1 MSMDID
7 FECTMCG
14 KCCHDLRLPLTVA
27 EALAWLGRGNE
38 VQILCE
44 ALPWP
49 EEPAADN
56 LQAAHKRRRSFAAMS
71 GSLPTRI
78 VVILTGAF
86 AGPCPNLQADMRCGI
101 YEERPL
107 VCRIY
112 PAEINPFIQLEPAA
126 KGCPPEA
133 WTPGLAPLMR
143 GGQLVD
149 ATTVELIQKSR
160 AADAQDAVAKQR
172 LCALL
177 GVDVAALANEGFVVH
192 TPKREALLAALER
205 VGAQA
210 DGLGVAQ
217 GVEAIAAESESGA
230 LPSWRFV
237 SNRRATVNTLE
248 SVGALSAWVDA
259 DRPEAF
265 EYLGFFPAAAA

>member
-1 MSMDID
+1 MDID
-7 FECTMCG
+7 FGCTMCG
-14 KCCHDLRLPLTVA
+14 NCCHDLRLPLTVA

-71 GSLPTRI
+71 GSLATRV

-86 AGPCPNLQADMRCGI
+86 AGACPNLQADMRCRI
-101 YEERPL
+101 YEERPF

-112 PAEINPFIQLEPAA
+112 PAEINPFIQLEPAN

-143 GGQLVD
+143 AGQLVD
-149 ATTVELIQKSR
+149 ATTVDLIARSR
-160 AADAQDAVAKQR
+160 AADAADVPVKQR

-177 GVDVAALANEGFVVH
+177 GIDVAALANEGFVVH
-192 TPKREALLAALER
+192 SPSREALLAALREVSAV
-205 VGAQA
+205 VGSGDASA
-210 DGLGVAQ
+210 EDASPS
-217 GVEAIAAESESGA
+217 AAA
-230 LPSWRFV
+230 PVWRFV
-237 SNRRATVNTLE
+237 SNRRATVDALV
-248 SVGALSAWVDA
+248 SVGALGDCVDGGGEA
-259 DRPEAF
+259 AF
-265 EYLGFFPAAAA
+265 EYLGFFPAVG

>member
-1 MSMDID
+1 MSRDID

-14 KCCHDLRLPLTVA
+14 NCCHDLRLPLTVA

-86 AGPCPNLQADMRCGI
+86 VGPCPNLQADMRCRI
-101 YEERPL
+101 YEERPA

-112 PAEINPFIQLEPAA
+112 PAEINPFIELVLAS
-126 KGCPPEA
+126 KGRPPEA
-133 WTPGLAPLMR
+133 WTPGLAPLVR
-143 GGQLVD
+143 AGQLVD
-149 ATTVELIQKSR
+149 ATTVELIERSQTAD
-160 AADAQDAVAKQR
+160 AADAPVKQMV
-172 LCALL
+172 CALL
-177 GVDVAALANEGFVVH
+177 GIDAAALANEGFVVH
-192 TPKREALLAALER
+192 SPSRGALLAALQ
-205 VGAQA
+205 QA
-210 DGLGVAQ
+210 SDAASGSGVAA
-217 GVEAIAAESESGA
+217 VAE
-230 LPSWRFV
+230 LPSAAAPGWRFV
-237 SNRRATVNTLE
+237 SNRRATVETLV
-248 SVGALSAWVDA
+248 SVGALGEGVDA
-259 DRPEAF
+259 GSESTF
-265 EYLGFFPAAAA
+265 EYLGFFPAAA

>member
-1 MSMDID
+1 MSMNID

-27 EALAWLGRGNE
+27 EALAWMGRGNE

-71 GSLPTRI
+71 GSLPARI

-101 YEERPL
+101 YEARPL

-112 PAEINPFIQLEPAA
+112 PAEINPFIELDPAS

-133 WTPGLAPLMR
+133 WTPGLAPLLR
-143 GGQLVD
+143 GGKLVD
-149 ATTVELIQKSR
+149 ATTAGLIQRSR
-160 AADAQDAVAKQR
+160 AADTADAPAKQA

-177 GVDVAALANEGFVVH
+177 GIDVAALANEGFVVH
-192 TPKREALLAALER
+192 SPQRAVLLAALEQASAAAA
-205 VGAQA
+205 VTGGAA
-210 DGLGVAQ
+210 LKAPT
-217 GVEAIAAESESGA
+217 SED
-230 LPSWRFV
+230 LPVWRFV
-237 SNRRATVNTLE
+237 SNRRATVDTLE
-248 SVGALSAWVDA
+248 SVGALGAWVDPA
-259 DRPEAF
+259 GETPF
-265 EYLGFFPAAAA
+265 QYLGFYPAAA

>member
-1 MSMDID
+1 MDID

-14 KCCHDLRLPLTVA
+14 NCCHDLRLPLTVT
-27 EALAWLGRGNE
+27 EALAWLARGND

-56 LQAAHKRRRSFAAMS
+56 LQAAHKRRRSFAAQS

-86 AGPCPNLQADMRCGI
+86 VGPCPNLQADMRCGI
-101 YEERPL
+101 YEARPM

-112 PAEINPFIQLEPAA
+112 PAEINPFIELVPAS

-133 WTPGLAPLMR
+133 WAAGRAPLIR
-143 GGQLVD
+143 AGRLVD
-149 ATTVELIQKSR
+149 ATTVDLIERSR
-160 AADAQDAVAKQR
+160 VADAVDAPVKQR

-177 GVDVAALANEGFVVH
+177 GIDAAALANEGFVVH
-192 TPKREALLAALER
+192 SPLREVLQAALQAALGQASAAGAASASRTVAADEMPSA
-205 VGAQA
+205 VG
-210 DGLGVAQ
+210 
-217 GVEAIAAESESGA
+217 SG
-230 LPSWRFV
+230 WRFV
-237 SNRRATVNTLE
+237 SNRRATVETLV
-248 SVGALSAWVDA
+248 SVGALGDYA
-259 DRPEAF
+259 DSGSVAAF
-265 EYLGFFPAAAA
+265 EYLGFFPAA

>member
-1 MSMDID
+1 MDID

-14 KCCHDLRLPLTVA
+14 NCCHDLRLPLTVA

-86 AGPCPNLQADMRCGI
+86 VGPCPNLQADMRCRI
-101 YEERPL
+101 YEERPF

-112 PAEINPFIQLEPAA
+112 PAEINPFIELVPAN

-133 WTPGLAPLMR
+133 WTPGLAPL
-143 GGQLVD
+143 V
-149 ATTVELIQKSR
+149 R
-160 AADAQDAVAKQR
+160 AGDWS
-172 LCALL
+172 
-177 GVDVAALANEGFVVH
+177 
-192 TPKREALLAALER
+192 
-205 VGAQA
+205 
-210 DGLGVAQ
+210 
-217 GVEAIAAESESGA
+217 I
-230 LPSWRFV
+230 
-237 SNRRATVNTLE
+237 RRQW
-248 SVGALSAWVDA
+248 S
-259 DRPEAF
+259 
-265 EYLGFFPAAAA
+265 

>member
-1 MSMDID
+1 MDID

-14 KCCHDLRLPLTVA
+14 NCCHDLRLPLTVT

-86 AGPCPNLQADMRCGI
+86 AGPCPNLQADMRCRI
-101 YEERPL
+101 YEERPF

-112 PAEINPFIQLEPAA
+112 PAEINPFIELVPAN

-143 GGQLVD
+143 AGQLVD
-149 ATTVELIQKSR
+149 ATTADLIERSR
-160 AADAQDAVAKQR
+160 ASDAADGAVKQR

-177 GVDVAALANEGFVVH
+177 GIDAAALANEGFVVH
-192 TPKREALLAALER
+192 SPSREVLLAALR
-205 VGAQA
+205 RASDAGS
-210 DGLGVAQ
+210 GSGGVA
-217 GVEAIAAESESGA
+217 EADS
-230 LPSWRFV
+230 PSDVATGWRFV
-237 SNRRATVNTLE
+237 SNRRATVDTLV
-248 SVGALSAWVDA
+248 SVGALGEGVDSGS
-259 DRPEAF
+259 ESTF
-265 EYLGFFPAAAA
+265 EYLGFFPAAA

>member
-14 KCCHDLRLPLTVA
+14 NCYHDLRLPLTVT
-27 EALAWLGRGNE
+27 EALAWLERGNE
-38 VQILCE
+38 VQLLCE

-56 LQAAHKRRRSFAAMS
+56 LQAAHKRRRSFAATS

-86 AGPCPNLQADMRCGI
+86 AGPCPNLLADMRCRI

-112 PAEINPFIQLEPAA
+112 PAEINPFIELEPAS

-133 WTPGLAPLMR
+133 WTPGLAPLVR
-143 GGQLVD
+143 AGRLID
-149 ATTVELIQKSR
+149 ATTVDLIDRSR
-160 AADAQDAVAKQR
+160 AADTADAPAKQR

-177 GVDVAALANEGFVVH
+177 GIDAAALSNEGFVVH
-192 TPKREALLAALER
+192 SPSREKLLAALREVSAAGSR
-205 VGAQA
+205 DA
-210 DGLGVAQ
+210 
-217 GVEAIAAESESGA
+217 AAEA
-230 LPSWRFV
+230 MPAWRFV
-237 SNRRATVNTLE
+237 SNRRATVDTLA
-248 SVGALSAWVDA
+248 SVGALGELAAVDG
-259 DRPEAF
+259 EVAF
-265 EYLGFFPAAAA
+265 AYLGFFPAVE